1 VSAGASWLK
10 KRKKTR
16 RKTNMKNVKVI
27 LISVVLCAAVFA
39 NSRIAALGGDAGFWS
54 GDKANI
60 AIFPAT
66 INDHDFV
73 ELDAVGGDNGVDA
86 TILWGDATTWG
97 FNFDGNDETTWMN
110 IMWGNGDVGLSVQY
124 MADKGNTE
132 TDGFA
137 IGYGQNFEWGELG
150 CGFASEDDETEYWAN
165 WRDDMDVWVF
175 DSATASLM
183 STDDGDETTTMDL
196 DFHMF
201 THLDAGGADVL
212 FGLGVEYMTK
222 SVGDNDVTSMTLPTA
237 TLAVEAG
244 LTDWATLRAW
254 ATHTYDFSCT
264 NDGVAGGC
272 ADDTNGPA
280 DNSTSYGFGLG
291 FNWGQATLDMEIGEE
306 LFLDPVTTMS
316 GYNATDNLATGS
328 VTLSYSF

>member
-1 VSAGASWLK
+1 
-10 KRKKTR
+10 
-16 RKTNMKNVKVI
+16 MKNVKVI

-39 NSRIAALGGDAGFWS
+39 NSRIAALGGDAGFWP

-73 ELDAVGGDNGVDA
+73 ELDGIGSDNDGTTADAGVDA

-97 FNFDGNDETTWMN
+97 FNFDGDDAATWMN

-150 CGFASEDDETEYWAN
+150 CGFTSVDDATSYWAN

-175 DSATASLM
+175 DSAKASLM
-183 STDDGDETTTMDL
+183 STDDGSDNTSMSLGFD
-196 DFHMF
+196 MF

-212 FGLGVEYMTK
+212 FGLGVDYHTESDGT
-222 SVGDNDVTSMTLPTA
+222 NDATSMTLPTA

-264 NDGVAGGC
+264 NDAAGSDPC
-272 ADDTNGPA
+272 ADDTNGPSD
-280 DNSTSYGFGLG
+280 DNNTSYGFGLG
-291 FNWGQATLDMEIGEE
+291 FNWGQATLDMQVGEG

-316 GYNATDNLATGS
+316 GWEDADLASEAS